1 LRKRS
6 EGQLSPAQPTF
17 AVPTEQAARQPLAW
31 PDPAV
36 AHCELTTSRR
46 MCRVYDFLIA
56 ELRR

>member
-1 LRKRS
+1 MPVDGNMLDAYNA
-6 EGQLSPAQPTF
+6 E
-17 AVPTEQAARQPLAW
+17 AARQPLAW